1 MPDEAIPQ
9 EKLDAVG
16 ALIVGVVSSMGIE
29 ASVSVEENARY
40 YIFNIASPDAKL
52 LIGERGANLLA
63 LQNLVQAAAS
73 RKLGVLQRFTLDVDG
88 YKRQREW
95 ALRETAKAA
104 MARVRQTGHPV
115 ALEPMQAYERRI
127 VHAFLTEDAEF
138 DTESVGSEPRRRVVV
153 KLREKGELF

>member
-9 EKLDAVG
+9 EKLDAIC
-16 ALIVGVVSSMGIE
+16 ALVVGVVSGMGIE
-29 ASVSVEENARY
+29 VTVTAEENARY

-63 LQNLVQAAAS
+63 LQMLVQNAAA
-73 RKLGVLQRFTLDVDG
+73 RKLGVTQRFTLDVDG
-88 YKRQREW
+88 YKRAREW

-104 MARVRQTGHPV
+104 TLRVRQTGQPV

-127 VHAFLTEDAEF
+127 VHAFLAEDAEF

>member
-9 EKLDAVG
+9 EKLDAIC
-16 ALIVGVVSSMGIE
+16 ALITGVVSGMGIE
-29 ASVSVEENARY
+29 VSVSVEENARY

-63 LQNLVQAAAS
+63 LQTLVQNAAA
-73 RKLGVLQRFTLDVDG
+73 RKLGVTQRFALDVDG

-104 MARVRQTGHPV
+104 MARVHQTGRPV
-115 ALEPMQAYERRI
+115 ALDPMQAYERRI
-127 VHAFLTEDAEF
+127 VHAYLSEDKEF
-138 DTESVGSEPRRRVVV
+138 DTESVGSEPQRRVVV